1 MKKTVASKILASA
14 KASKPAKSAAAKT
27 LAKASRKK

>member
-1 MKKTVASKILASA
+1 MKKTTASKTLASS